1 MIRPELT
8 SWENVDIWGYYFLFA
23 YALMAVYGSVFYYG
37 LFVNPKAIKR
47 FLVGVTNNRLLKRF
61 QQKARD
67 LGEDMLIASKEMKNK
82 KFSFHISAFAATA
95 TAWSC
100 RFLLLNCLIIALVT
114 SVSTDF
120 WTQLGLYGR
129 LEAMFIIIAF
139 SPTPGGAGFVE
150 GLFYPFVADYVL
162 NDTNAIIIAT
172 IWRSFTYYSYLL
184 VGAVVIPNWIRQ
196 RLNQRNTK
204 S

>member
-1 MIRPELT
+1 
-8 SWENVDIWGYYFLFA
+8 
-23 YALMAVYGSVFYYG
+23 MAVYGSVFYYG

-82 KFSFHISAFAATA
+82 NFSFHISAFAATA